1 MDKVAMEKLILRVV
15 RFSPVSNISAMS
27 NAHSFAYQVRY
38 KNSSNDSVVKQKTT
52 IQAKYVYRNTEARS
66 RNHCCRGKAISITYY
81 KCVSIASVIQL
92 TKCMGHIVKRGLSG
106 CTIFYHT
113 IL

>member
-1 MDKVAMEKLILRVV
+1 VDKVAMEKLILRVV

-66 RNHCCRGKAISITYY
+66 RNHCCRGKGISITHSE
-81 KCVSIASVIQL
+81 CVYVALVTIQSACAVL
-92 TKCMGHIVKRGLSG
+92 YRAFNNVLRD
-106 CTIFYHT
+106 
-113 IL
+113 